1 MMTNVEMRPE
11 LRFGLP
17 LPRRRQLTAVAD
29 SGAAGGDEIKPGAR
43 FLDTAQRMWLPLVL
57 LLICQ
62 VADLVTFSL
71 AVGVHG
77 ASRETG
83 PLRFVYENGGL
94 ITLAALKVSG
104 AVISALV
111 LALHP
116 WRSLVTPRRLALL
129 SAAVGVFGACTNIA
143 AIW

>member
-1 MMTNVEMRPE
+1 MMTNVELRPVS
-11 LRFGLP
+11 RFGGSLP
-17 LPRRRQLTAVAD
+17 WRRPLTGVAD
-29 SGAAGGDEIKPGAR
+29 PAFLTGDEIAPGAR
-43 FLDTAQRMWLPLVL
+43 FLDTAQRMWLPLL
-57 LLICQ
+57 LLVVCQ
-62 VADLVTFSL
+62 VADLVTFSV
-71 AVGVHG
+71 AVGIHG
-77 ASRETG
+77 PSRETG